1 MAFEYTKS
9 GIQSQA
15 RTIVWELSEIVF
27 WSLSMFRARK
37 MEGKSAKD
45 KEKKQQYI
53 DELHY
58 RMLPSK
64 SKGRKYFKKKEVGK
78 CFKCFLIL

>member
-1 MAFEYTKS
+1 
-9 GIQSQA
+9 
-15 RTIVWELSEIVF
+15 
-27 WSLSMFRARK
+27 MFRARK

-45 KEKKQQYI
+45 KEKKQPYI

-64 SKGRKYFKKKEVGK
+64 SKGRKYFKKKEVSK

>member
-37 MEGKSAKD
+37 MEGKSEGKSAKRRSSN
-45 KEKKQQYI
+45 I
-53 DELHY
+53 
-58 RMLPSK
+58 
-64 SKGRKYFKKKEVGK
+64 
-78 CFKCFLIL
+78 